1 MRTKYLGRTA
11 RAAVY
16 IHMDR
21 LLHNLRAMK
30 EILPGKTR
38 ILAVLKAN
46 GYGHGAS
53 AIAHVLENEDAVW
66 GYALAT
72 AEEAIALRDAG
83 IRKPLMILGYTW
95 EYAYESLIER
105 EIRMAVFREDTLDQ
119 LTAAGA
125 RVGRNALVHIAV
137 DTGMSRIGIRPD
149 ASGTAFVKKAWA
161 AKGIEVEG
169 LFTHF
174 ARADEKDL
182 TSAKE
187 QVSRFEQFAET
198 LRNDG
203 MDIPLVHCDNS
214 AGMLVLSHHTK
225 DLVRA
230 GITMYGLKPS
240 DEIDLHRIDLQPVM
254 EFKSHVV
261 CVKTIPA
268 GTPVSYGGTWVAD
281 RPTKIA
287 TIPVGYA
294 DGYPRSLSGK
304 GEVLIR
310 GKRARIVGRVCMD
323 QMMVDV
329 TEIPDASAD
338 DEVTLIGRDGSDGI
352 TAEELGEK
360 SGRFNYELVCDI
372 SERVPRVVLNS

>member
-1 MRTKYLGRTA
+1 MKKKYLERTA
-11 RAAVY
+11 RVAVY

-21 LLHNLRAMK
+21 LLDNLHAMR
-30 EILPGKTR
+30 EILPGRTR
-38 ILAVLKAN
+38 LLAVLKAN

-53 AIAHVLENEDAVW
+53 AIAHALEREDCVW

-95 EYAYESLIER
+95 EYAYDALIDR
-105 EIRMAVFREDTLDQ
+105 AIRMTLFREDTIGQ
-119 LTAAGA
+119 LSEAAE
-125 RVGRNALVHIAV
+125 RVGKNALVHIAV

-149 ASGTAFVKKAWA
+149 EEGAAFVRRAWEA
-161 AKGIEVEG
+161 RGIEVEG

-174 ARADEKDL
+174 ARADEADL
-182 TSAKE
+182 SSATR
-187 QVSRFEQFAET
+187 QVELFERFADT
-198 LRNDG
+198 LRRENV
-203 MDIPLVHCDNS
+203 DIPLIHCDNS
-214 AGMLVLSHHTK
+214 AGMLVLHHGVK
-225 DLVRA
+225 DLARA

-240 DEIDLHRIDLQPVM
+240 AEMNLDMIHLQPVLEM
-254 EFKSHVV
+254 KSHVV
-261 CVKTIPA
+261 CVRQVPA

-281 RPTKIA
+281 APTRIA

-294 DGYPRSLSGK
+294 DGYPRSLSNR

-310 GKRARIVGRVCMD
+310 GRRVRIIGRVCMD

-329 TEIPDASAD
+329 TPYPEITED
-338 DEVTLIGRDGSDGI
+338 DEVTLIGRDGPEEI
-352 TAEELGEK
+352 TAEELGER

-372 SERVPRVVLNS
+372 SERVPRVILSN

>member
-1 MRTKYLGRTA
+1 MKKRYLERTA
-11 RAAVY
+11 RVAVY

-21 LLHNLRAMK
+21 LLHNLREMR
-30 EILPGKTR
+30 EILPGRTR

-53 AIAHVLENEDAVW
+53 AIAHALETEDFVW

-95 EYAYESLIER
+95 EYAYEALIDR
-105 EIRMAVFREDTLDQ
+105 EIRMTVFREDTLDA
-119 LTAAGA
+119 LTRASE
-125 RVGRNALVHIAV
+125 RVGRNALIHIAV

-149 ASGTAFVKKAWA
+149 ESGAAFVRRAWESR
-161 AKGIEVEG
+161 GIEVEG

-174 ARADEKDL
+174 ARADERDL
-182 TSAKE
+182 TAAEK
-187 QVSRFEQFAET
+187 QVEDFETFAGG
-198 LRNDG
+198 LRREG
-203 MDIPLVHCDNS
+203 MEIPLVHCDNS
-214 AGMLVLSHHTK
+214 AGMLALHHGAK
-225 DLVRA
+225 DLARA

-240 DEIDLHRIDLQPVM
+240 AETDLSMIDLQPVLTM
-254 EFKSHVV
+254 KSHVV
-261 CVKTIPA
+261 CVKEIPA

-281 RPTKIA
+281 RTTRIA

-294 DGYPRSLSGK
+294 DGYPRSLSNL

-310 GKRARIVGRVCMD
+310 GRRARIVGRVCMD

-329 TEIPDASAD
+329 TSNPEVSED
-338 DEVTLIGRDGSDGI
+338 DEVTLIGRDGAEEI

-372 SERVPRVVLNS
+372 SERVPRVVV